1 MPTTEPS
8 DQLEEKGFGKLLS
21 VSFISLLLCG
31 ATALYGLIKPAHIC
45 GASQAI
51 TSFCLESLDW
61 FFLLSCALF
70 LGVNL
75 FLALS
80 RYGRIKLGKPD
91 EEPEFSTTSW
101 IAMLFAAGM
110 GAGLLFWGV
119 AEPLSH
125 FMAPPFGVEGMTPE
139 AARQA
144 MVLANLHWGL
154 HAWGIYSIGALCL
167 AYFGF
172 RKGYPLLASTP
183 IKVAFSGR
191 FGDYLGGVADVVA
204 ILSVVFGVAG
214 SLGLGVMQISSG
226 LNLVFNTPDQT
237 IGMWL
242 AILACLTIS
251 YMLSAGTSL
260 DKGIKILSNI
270 NMAIAIVLMLFVLFI
285 GPTGFILSTFITS
298 VGDYLFRVVPL
309 SFRLNPYSGD
319 TAWTC
324 GWTLTYLIWWIAWAP
339 FVGIFV
345 ARISRGRTIRQ
356 FVTAVILVPSIFT
369 ALWFATLGGTGL
381 HIELFGGGGL
391 GTLVLEDVSKAL
403 FEMFQFFPLSNVL
416 CIIAIV
422 LQFVFLVTSADS
434 ASFVLGM
441 MTTKGSLNP
450 STPRKLFWAV
460 IIAVLTTTTIIAGG
474 GVKLMKAIAIS
485 GAIPFIVIMILHIA
499 CLMVVISKERI
510 PVPRAARRIGPVEG
524 KEAAS

>member
-1 MPTTEPS
+1 
-8 DQLEEKGFGKLLS
+8 
-21 VSFISLLLCG
+21 
-31 ATALYGLIKPAHIC
+31 
-45 GASQAI
+45 
-51 TSFCLESLDW
+51 
-61 FFLLSCALF
+61 
-70 LGVNL
+70 
-75 FLALS
+75 
-80 RYGRIKLGKPD
+80 
-91 EEPEFSTTSW
+91 
-101 IAMLFAAGM
+101 
-110 GAGLLFWGV
+110 
-119 AEPLSH
+119 
-125 FMAPPFGVEGMTPE
+125 
-139 AARQA
+139 
-144 MVLANLHWGL
+144 
-154 HAWGIYSIGALCL
+154 CL

-183 IKVAFSGR
+183 IKVAFTGK

-226 LNLVFNTPDQT
+226 LNMVFDTPDQT

-242 AILACLTIS
+242 MILACLTIA
-251 YMLSAGTSL
+251 YMISASTSL
-260 DKGIKILSNI
+260 DKGIKILSNL
-270 NMAIAIVLMLFVLFI
+270 NMIIAVVLLLFILFV

-298 VGDYLFRVVPL
+298 VGDYLFQLVPL
-309 SFRLNPYSGD
+309 SFRLNPYSGE

-324 GWTLTYLIWWIAWAP
+324 SWTLTYLIWWIAWAP

-356 FVTAVILVPSIFT
+356 FVTAVILVPSAFT

-403 FEMFQFFPLSNVL
+403 FGMFQFFPLTNLL
-416 CIIAIV
+416 CVIAIV

-450 STPRKLFWAV
+450 SAPRKLFWGI
-460 IIAVLTTTTIIAGG
+460 IIALLTATTIFAGG

-485 GAIPFIVIMILHIA
+485 GAIPFIVIMIIHIA
-499 CLMVVISKERI
+499 CLLFVIGNEKI
-510 PVPRAARRIGPVEG
+510 PAAHAARTRATGEKG
-524 KEAAS
+524 EES